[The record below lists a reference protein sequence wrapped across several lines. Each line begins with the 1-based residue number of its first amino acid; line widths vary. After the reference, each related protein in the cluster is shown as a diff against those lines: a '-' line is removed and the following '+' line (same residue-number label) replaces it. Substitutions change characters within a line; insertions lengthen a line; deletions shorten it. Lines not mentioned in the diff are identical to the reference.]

1 MRISRL
7 SVPTVPALLLAAA
20 LTAVPVLPAAGA
32 TASAP
37 LGDSVVGSPIAS
49 STIVSGQTAPDSAI
63 EWSVVPADAEGEDGR
78 ISLRHVVDAGASVA
92 DHIAVTNRGAAA
104 AEFTVLAG
112 DGVVGADGA
121 FDIREGEPA
130 SSGAWIGIDGLAD
143 GHLVLA
149 AGETRVLPVTI
160 AVPGDAT
167 PGDHPAGI
175 VVGLSQETGDS
186 VMVTHRIGVRVHL
199 QVAGDVASSLAVT
212 GTEATFTPSWIPF
225 APGTLVVD
233 VDVQNTGNV
242 RIGAAPVVTAAG
254 AFGIGQSTSAD
265 AATELLPG
273 DSIHQRVEMTA
284 WPLAALFGGVTVSGS
299 SIGAD
304 SAPPADA
311 VSAEFIVPAI
321 SWTGFAVLVLLALV
335 IVLMVRRR
343 RRAGRVSHEE
353 SVASA
358 GH

>member
-7 SVPTVPALLLAAA
+7 SVPAVSALLLAAA
-20 LTAVPVLPAAGA
+20 LTTAPVLPAAGA

-37 LGDSVVGSPIAS
+37 LGGSSAS
-49 STIVSGQTAPDSAI
+49 AAIVPAQTTPDSAV
-63 EWSVVPADAEGEDGR
+63 EWSVAPADAAGEDGR
-78 ISLRHVVDAGASVA
+78 ISLRHVVDAGASIA

-112 DGVVGADGA
+112 DGAVGADGA
-121 FDIREGEPA
+121 FDIREGEPT

-160 AVPGDAT
+160 AVPADAT

-175 VVGLSQETGDS
+175 VVGLSQGTGDG

-199 QVAGDVASSLAVT
+199 QVAGDVASGLTVT
-212 GTEATFTPSWIPF
+212 GTDATFTSSWIPF

-265 AATELLPG
+265 AAAELLPG
-273 DSIHQRVEMTA
+273 DSIHQRVELTA

-304 SAPPADA
+304 SAPPAEA
-311 VSAEFIVPAI
+311 ASAEFMVPAI
-321 SWTGFAVLVLLALV
+321 SWTGLAVFLLLAVAAVL
-335 IVLMVRRR
+335 IVRRR
-343 RRAGRVSHEE
+343 RRAGRATDAE
-353 SVASA
+353 SPTVASA
-358 GH
+358 GE